1 MTTDDTALAARL
13 TISEIVRVYR
23 NAEAQIRGAF
33 AQLADVEETL
43 TRTFATSDTRSI
55 SIQGSRGS
63 LSFGDPEREL
73 VRVRHE
79 IWSALVDRL
88 EIRRMMSVAR
98 WTELQRQ
105 IERHELPDISEEN
118 VAALVEG
125 FRAHLPEMLT
135 EAVAEVFEWL
145 RPHATRY
152 KRNSQ
157 LEVPRRIALTGI
169 VENWSFGHGSPFRV
183 RHHREP
189 QLTALEQVFSALDGR
204 GQITKTHYS
213 AISNAIKAPEFRGH
227 AKTEY
232 FEFRV
237 YKNGALHLTFLR
249 EDLLARFNQI
259 AGGARL
265 RPATTEAA

>member
-1 MTTDDTALAARL
+1 MIAEDSRLASRL
-13 TISEIVRVYR
+13 TIAEVVRVYQD
-23 NAEAQIRGAF
+23 AEARIRGAF

-98 WTELQRQ
+98 WNELQKQ
-105 IERHELPDISEEN
+105 IERHELPDITEEN

-125 FRAHLPEMLT
+125 FRAALPEMLT

-157 LEVPRRIALTGI
+157 LEVPRRLALTGI
-169 VENWSFGHGSPFRV
+169 VENWAFGQGSPFRV
-183 RHHREP
+183 RYHREP
-189 QLTALEQVFSALDGR
+189 LMSALEGVFSALDGR
-204 GQITKTHYS
+204 GQITKAHYS
-213 AISNAIKAPEFRGH
+213 AISNVIRADGFKGH
-227 AKTEY
+227 GKTDY
-232 FEFRV
+232 FEFRA
-237 YKNGALHLTFLR
+237 YKNGSLHVTVLR

-259 AGGARL
+259 AGGLRL
-265 RPATTEAA
+265 RPASEAA

>member
-1 MTTDDTALAARL
+1 MTTDTALAARL
-13 TISEIVRVYR
+13 TISEVVRVYQH
-23 NAEAQIRGAF
+23 AEAKIRGAF

-43 TRTFATSDTRSI
+43 TRTFAAKEGRTI

-88 EIRRMMSVAR
+88 EVRRMMSVAR

-105 IERHELPDISEEN
+105 IERHELPDITEEN
-118 VAALVEG
+118 VTALVDG
-125 FRAHLPEMLT
+125 LRSALPEMLN
-135 EAVAEVFEWL
+135 EKVAEVFEWL

-169 VENWSFGHGSPFRV
+169 VENWSFGYGSPFRV
-183 RHHREP
+183 RYHREQ
-189 QLTALEQVFSALDGR
+189 QLSALEGVFCALDGR
-204 GQITKTHYS
+204 SQITATHYS

-227 AKTEY
+227 GATEY

-237 YKNGALHLTFLR
+237 YKNGSLHLTFTR
-249 EDLLARFNQI
+249 AELLARFNAM
-259 AGGARL
+259 AGGLRL
-265 RPATTEAA
+265 RPATEAA